1 MGIYTVLNEFFPPQ
15 RPPSSLKYIQY
26 FFLAGDPCEENS
38 SIQNCEALQSERFF
52 LLDKRKSHGKADAY
66 RGFLLRYWGKRSD
79 LERINP
85 YVGPPFDGD
94 FA

>member
-52 LLDKRKSHGKADAY
+52 FKTKENATVRLTPTVAFCCGIGEKDPAWS
-66 RGFLLRYWGKRSD
+66 
-79 LERINP
+79 
-85 YVGPPFDGD
+85 V
-94 FA
+94 